1 MKHSQPRSRQSA
13 LHQVKLW
20 SALRP
25 FAQGR
30 DSVGIEAGT
39 IRELFVKL
47 EEQYPGMA
55 PLIAQG
61 IAVSVDGTLYRDSW
75 DTRLPAGAEVFLL
88 PRIQGG

>member
-1 MKHSQPRSRQSA
+1 MTEHV
-13 LHQVKLW
+13 VKLW

-25 FAQGR
+25 FAQGS
-30 DSVGIEAGT
+30 DSVHIKARN
-39 IRELFVKL
+39 IRELFARL
-47 EEQYPGMA
+47 EADYPGMA

-75 DTRLPAGAEVFLL
+75 DTALPAGAEVFLL